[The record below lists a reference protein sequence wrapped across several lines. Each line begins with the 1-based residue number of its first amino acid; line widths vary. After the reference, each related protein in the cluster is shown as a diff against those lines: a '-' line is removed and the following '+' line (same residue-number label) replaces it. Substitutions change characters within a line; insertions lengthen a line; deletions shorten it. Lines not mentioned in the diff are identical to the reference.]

1 MLNYKKLFFSIFFL
15 LGLNYLIC
23 NSPFQLLPYFIC
35 FPFLNVAC

>member
-23 NSPFQLLPYFIC
+23 NSPLSFVKISLNFI
-35 FPFLNVAC
+35 AI

>member
-23 NSPFQLLPYFIC
+23 NSPLFLIVNFY
-35 FPFLNVAC
+35 FLNIQQ